1 ALPEVTITGAVDD
14 VQPYLHSAAVYVAP
28 LRMGSGTR
36 LKLLEAMASGCA
48 IVATSLA
55 ASGLS
60 DDVRRALHIADD
72 ADAFADAI
80 IRLLNQPEQRAALGA
95 QASNIVRRDYDW
107 AAITP
112 RLLQALKDFGL
123 G

>member
-1 ALPEVTITGAVDD
+1 
-14 VQPYLHSAAVYVAP
+14 
-28 LRMGSGTR
+28 
-36 LKLLEAMASGCA
+36 
-48 IVATSLA
+48 

-72 ADAFADAI
+72 TTAFVDAI
-80 IRLLNQPEQRAALGA
+80 ITLMNQPEQRAALGA
-95 QASNIVRRDYDW
+95 QASNIVRQDYDW

-112 RLLQALKDFGL
+112 KLLQALKDFGL